1 VAEIAVV
8 VAVVEAVAA
17 AAAVVV
23 VAAVTV
29 VVAVVVAAAVVV
41 VVVAEEDPEEEED
54 IFVGEDIL
62 YAGDRDNFVEVGH
75 MGNVVLLVGHKVAS
89 VHPADPGVYRH
100 NLGPSLLDYVELGN
114 LPEVHILV
122 EDQHEVLEAVDVS
135 LVRVNLKSA
144 FPVVQS
150 ND

>member
-1 VAEIAVV
+1 MAEIAVV
-8 VAVVEAVAA
+8 VAVVAA
-17 AAAVVV
+17 AAVV

-29 VVAVVVAAAVVV
+29 VVAAAVVV
-41 VVVAEEDPEEEED
+41 VAAEEDPEGEGD

-62 YAGDRDNFVEVGH
+62 YAADRDNFVEVGH

-100 NLGPSLLDYVELGN
+100 NLDPSLLDYVELGN

-135 LVRVNLKSA
+135 LVTVNLKSA

>member
-1 VAEIAVV
+1 MV
-8 VAVVEAVAA
+8 VAVVEAVVA

-41 VVVAEEDPEEEED
+41 VVVAEEDPEEED

-62 YAGDRDNFVEVGH
+62 YAADRDNFVEVGH

-89 VHPADPGVYRH
+89 VHPADPAENKNKQYIIVTY
-100 NLGPSLLDYVELGN
+100 SQTTYVATYIIIGR
-114 LPEVHILV
+114 
-122 EDQHEVLEAVDVS
+122 S
-135 LVRVNLKSA
+135 R
-144 FPVVQS
+144 F
-150 ND
+150 

>member
-1 VAEIAVV
+1 MV
-8 VAVVEAVAA
+8 VAVVEAVAAA

-89 VHPADPGVYRH
+89 VHPADPAENKNKQYIIFTGIPRQLMYLYNNR
-100 NLGPSLLDYVELGN
+100 
-114 LPEVHILV
+114 
-122 EDQHEVLEAVDVS
+122 
-135 LVRVNLKSA
+135 
-144 FPVVQS
+144 
-150 ND
+150 

>member
-1 VAEIAVV
+1 MAEIAVV
-8 VAVVEAVAA
+8 VAVVEAVVAA
-17 AAAVVV
+17 AA

-41 VVVAEEDPEEEED
+41 VVVAEEDPEEED

-89 VHPADPGVYRH
+89 VHPADPAENKNKQYIIFTGIPRQLMYLYNNR
-100 NLGPSLLDYVELGN
+100 
-114 LPEVHILV
+114 
-122 EDQHEVLEAVDVS
+122 
-135 LVRVNLKSA
+135 
-144 FPVVQS
+144 
-150 ND
+150 

>member
-1 VAEIAVV
+1 MV
-8 VAVVEAVAA
+8 VAVVEAVVA

-89 VHPADPGVYRH
+89 VHPADPAENKNKQYIIFTGIPRQLMYLYNNR
-100 NLGPSLLDYVELGN
+100 
-114 LPEVHILV
+114 
-122 EDQHEVLEAVDVS
+122 
-135 LVRVNLKSA
+135 
-144 FPVVQS
+144 
-150 ND
+150 

>member
-1 VAEIAVV
+1 MV
-8 VAVVEAVAA
+8 VAVVEAVVAA
-17 AAAVVV
+17 AAVV

-89 VHPADPGVYRH
+89 VHPADPAENKNKQYIIFTGIPRQLMYLYINR
-100 NLGPSLLDYVELGN
+100 
-114 LPEVHILV
+114 
-122 EDQHEVLEAVDVS
+122 
-135 LVRVNLKSA
+135 
-144 FPVVQS
+144 
-150 ND
+150 

>member
-8 VAVVEAVAA
+8 VAVVAA
-17 AAAVVV
+17 AAVV

-29 VVAVVVAAAVVV
+29 VVAAAVVV
-41 VVVAEEDPEEEED
+41 VVAAEEDPEGEGD

-62 YAGDRDNFVEVGH
+62 YAADRDNFVEVGH

-100 NLGPSLLDYVELGN
+100 NLDPSLLDYVELGN

-135 LVRVNLKSA
+135 LVTVNLKSA

>member
-1 VAEIAVV
+1 MAEIAVV

-41 VVVAEEDPEEEED
+41 VVVAEEDPEEED

-89 VHPADPGVYRH
+89 VHPADPAENKNKQYIIFTGIPRQLMYLYNNR
-100 NLGPSLLDYVELGN
+100 
-114 LPEVHILV
+114 
-122 EDQHEVLEAVDVS
+122 
-135 LVRVNLKSA
+135 
-144 FPVVQS
+144 
-150 ND
+150 